1 MSITLTT
8 GHNFT
13 NGDTANAVNL
23 NAMVNSA
30 TYAGVLEQTYGGTGT
45 SGAIATLTYGG
56 TTNLDFSIYDVQTIS
71 LTGNVTFTTSNL
83 AAGLGKVVRIICDA
97 TPRTLT
103 FPAGWTFMT
112 VTTPATIAA
121 SKVAMLSLLAFGA
134 SDSNVIAAYVVQ
146 P

>member
-30 TYAGVLEQTYGGTGT
+30 TYAGVLEQTAGGTGT
-45 SGAIATLTYGG
+45 SGAIATLTYSA
-56 TTNLDFSIYDVQTIS
+56 TTNLDFSIYDVQTVS

-83 AAGLGKVVRIICDA
+83 AAGLGKVLRIICDG
-97 TPRTLT
+97 TPRTFT
-103 FPAGWTFMT
+103 FPAWTFMT
-112 VTTPATIAA
+112 SAAPTGIAA
-121 SKVAMLSLLAFGA
+121 SKTAVLSLLAFGGTDSTVVA
-134 SDSNVIAAYVVQ
+134 SYIVQ
-146 P
+146 A